1 MLPRNEIIAWRAH
14 ADWSRDAQIE
24 QDLLI
29 TRAMVAIFSDP
40 FLSEHVAMRGGTVLH
55 KVHLAP
61 ASRYS
66 EDIDLVLVTDR
77 DIGHIRKALARVL
90 QPVLGAPALDVLGTI
105 RLAVRNAVLPSSVA
119 QMKFVY
125 SPTTPPPA
133 RMTVKVEV
141 NFSEREPFYRIVDL
155 PYHPPLAEL
164 HAPVRLRSYDL
175 DEMLGTKMRALLQ
188 RTQGRDLYDLDLALA
203 RPAADGTLPDPDRV
217 VAAFRDYMRRENTH
231 VTRAFF
237 ERELAKKLATPGFRV
252 DTVAMLPAGYTFDVD
267 AAATRVQAELVSRLP
282 AE

>member
-1 MLPRNEIIAWRAH
+1 MLQRSEIIAWRAH
-14 ADWSRDAQIE
+14 ADWSRDSQIE

-29 TRAMVAIFSDP
+29 TRAMVAIFSDR
-40 FLSEHVAMRGGTVLH
+40 FLSEHVAMRGGTILH

-90 QPVLGAPALDVLGTI
+90 EPMLGAPAMDVLGTI

-155 PYHPPLAEL
+155 PSHPPLAGL
-164 HAPVRLRSYDL
+164 DAPVRLRSYDF

-188 RTQGRDLYDLDLALA
+188 RTQGRDLYDLDLALS
-203 RPAADGTLPDPDRV
+203 RPTADGRLPDPDRV

-231 VTRAFF
+231 VTRAFY
-237 ERELAKKLATPGFRV
+237 ERQLAKKLATPGFRV
-252 DTVAMLPAGYTFDVD
+252 DTAAMLPAGYTFDVD
-267 AAATRVQAELVSRLP
+267 AAASRVKDELLSRLP
-282 AE
+282 TE